1 MILAGLSLG
10 FLGSFHCVGM
20 CGPIALAIPVR
31 RTSRFSVL
39 WGTLVY
45 NLGRV
50 IAYGFMGLLFGFLGK
65 GFALAMGQNILS
77 VVLGTLLLLG
87 MLLPFLLNF
96 YLRSPLLLRK
106 LEQLKSVIRK
116 LFGTHSRSALFLIG
130 FLNGFLPCGF
140 VYLAVAGALAAGDV
154 LNGTLF
160 MMAFGAGTL
169 PAMMAVTLFRE
180 RIGQRFR
187 LRIRQAV
194 PVFVGIMAVV
204 LILRGMNLG
213 IPYLSPSVETSAEG
227 ACHHQ
232 CCTK

>member
-1 MILAGLSLG
+1 MLLAGLSLG

-50 IAYGFMGLLFGFLGK
+50 IAYSFMGLLFGLLGK
-65 GFALAMGQNILS
+65 GFVLAVGQNILS
-77 VVLGTLLLLG
+77 VALGTLLLLG
-87 MLLPFLLNF
+87 VTLPFLLNL
-96 YLRSPLLLRK
+96 YLRLPFLLRK
-106 LEQLKSVIRK
+106 LEQLKSGIRK
-116 LFGTHSRSALFLIG
+116 LFGTHSRYALLLIG

-160 MMAFGAGTL
+160 MAAFGAGTL

-187 LRIRQAV
+187 MRIRQAV
-194 PVFVGIMAVV
+194 PVFVGIMALM
-204 LILRGMNLG
+204 LILRGLNLG
-213 IPYLSPSVETSAEG
+213 IPYLSPALETTSET
-227 ACHHQ
+227 CHHH
-232 CCTK
+232 CCSK